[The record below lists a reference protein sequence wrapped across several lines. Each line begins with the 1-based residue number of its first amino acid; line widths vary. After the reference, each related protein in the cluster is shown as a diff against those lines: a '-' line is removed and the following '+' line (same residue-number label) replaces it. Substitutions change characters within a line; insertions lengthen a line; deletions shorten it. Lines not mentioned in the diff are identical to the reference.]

1 MTLPLEHVC
10 ADLGE
15 MNKCAVPTCG
25 RKAKGYSLPDV
36 DGHVCRVHFFEGVR
50 FDNTFGVLD
59 TDKPAWVY
67 VCVGRVPSIGEN
79 SVVKFG
85 ATNTPVGLRLAQ
97 HDALAFD
104 DIMLVAKRYFSDG
117 EVAKQLEGYFQKS
130 CEEHGVDLC
139 SEDEEISS
147 FDGDA
152 KSFLLSE
159 KSGPLFGHLEETLET
174 RVLPWEDVPIES
186 KTT

>member
-1 MTLPLEHVC
+1 MTLPLEHVR

-36 DGHVCRVHFFEGVR
+36 DGHVCRVHFFEGIR
-50 FDNTFGVLD
+50 FDNTFGIFD
-59 TDKPAWVY
+59 TEKPAWVY
-67 VCVGRVPSIGEN
+67 VCVGSVPSIGEN

-97 HDALAFD
+97 HDAQAFD

-117 EVAKQLEGYFQKS
+117 EVAEQLEEYFQKTR
-130 CEEHGVDLC
+130 EEHEVNLC
-139 SEDEEISS
+139 AEVEEISA
-147 FDGDA
+147 FDGDT

-159 KSGPLFGHLEETLET
+159 NSGPLFGRMEEILET
-174 RVLPWEDVPIES
+174 RVLPWEDVPIDS

>member
-1 MTLPLEHVC
+1 MTLPLEHVR

-25 RKAKGYSLPDV
+25 RKAKGYLLPDV
-36 DGHVCRVHFFEGVR
+36 DGHVCRVHFFEGIR
-50 FDNTFGVLD
+50 FDNTFGIFD
-59 TDKPAWVY
+59 TEKPAWVY
-67 VCVGRVPSIGEN
+67 VCVGSVPSIGEN

-97 HDALAFD
+97 HDAQAFD

-117 EVAKQLEGYFQKS
+117 EVAEQLEEYFQKTR
-130 CEEHGVDLC
+130 EEHEVNLC
-139 SEDEEISS
+139 AEVEEISA
-147 FDGDA
+147 FDGDT

-159 KSGPLFGHLEETLET
+159 NSGPLFGRMEEILET
-174 RVLPWEDVPIES
+174 RVLPWEDVPIDS